1 MNNLKFK
8 LLIVVSCLLL
18 AVSAA
23 DAANSIDLGVAGVG
37 ARPMAMGRAGV
48 ALSDDVNAVFSNPA
62 GLGTQKAWGLTSM
75 TTKLRDRVEYN
86 MLGGTYPTEFGT
98 FGVGYL
104 SASTPAG
111 YLTTDKAS
119 ISGALQAISYDSS
132 MLILS
137 YGRDLN
143 EAIKNSGSIGKLSAG
158 ASFKAIS
165 NQFEGT
171 DGSGTGSSAD
181 VGLIYKPNA
190 TVSTGLT
197 FQNVGGS
204 INWKNGTKEDMP
216 LTTKLGGAVN
226 LSKVALAGDIEY
238 SSGTSLVHGG
248 VEYRPFDG
256 IALRAGIDQSALS
269 RSESTFSYSGGVGV
283 KMSGFSFDY
292 AYRQDGTLASNS
304 THYFS
309 ISFQPEV
316 RSSNIEQRTS
326 SNDTGVIDGVY
337 KITKKVSTDT
347 SSDKSILSYYQ

>member
-18 AVSAA
+18 VVSAA
-23 DAANSIDLGVAGVG
+23 DAANSIDLSVAGVG
-37 ARPMAMGRAGV
+37 ARPMGMGRAFT

-62 GLGTQKAWGLTSM
+62 GLGTQKAWGFTSM
-75 TTKLRDRVEYN
+75 TTKLMDRVEYR
-86 MLGGTYPTEFGT
+86 MLGGTYPTDFGT

-119 ISGALQAISYDSS
+119 LSGAQAINYSSS

-143 EAIKNSGSIGKLSAG
+143 EAIKNSGSIGKLSVG
-158 ASFKAIS
+158 ANFKAIS

-197 FQNVGGS
+197 FQNVGGT
-204 INWKNGTKEDMP
+204 INWKSGTKEDMP

-226 LSKVALAGDIEY
+226 LSKVALAADIEN
-238 SSGTSLVHGG
+238 SSSSTLVHGG

-309 ISFQPEV
+309 ISFQPEAV
-316 RSSNIEQRTS
+316 KTAVVQNEQSDDAITLS
-326 SNDTGVIDGVY
+326 TTDGVY
-337 KITKKVSTDT
+337 RLSRKSA
-347 SSDKSILSYYQ
+347 DKSILSYYQ